1 MDDANTDM
9 LMLERYVGLLQ
20 RIAAEAKVLHQTGLF
35 REVVDLY
42 NMAVCDVRKART
54 IPKDF
59 CEEMMDY
66 WKTGQLGEELEKMLN
81 YKKYLKL
88 FMEKIPVEVDVML
101 RNSLDLLKND
111 PFCQTYTYVVLKKN
125 GKI

>member
-42 NMAVCDVRKART
+42 NMGPYVMLERLGPYPKIFVRK
-54 IPKDF
+54 
-59 CEEMMDY
+59 
-66 WKTGQLGEELEKMLN
+66 
-81 YKKYLKL
+81 
-88 FMEKIPVEVDVML
+88 
-101 RNSLDLLKND
+101 
-111 PFCQTYTYVVLKKN
+111 
-125 GKI
+125 

>member
-1 MDDANTDM
+1 
-9 LMLERYVGLLQ
+9 
-20 RIAAEAKVLHQTGLF
+20 
-35 REVVDLY
+35 
-42 NMAVCDVRKART
+42 MAVGDFRKSSA

>member
-1 MDDANTDM
+1 
-9 LMLERYVGLLQ
+9 
-20 RIAAEAKVLHQTGLF
+20 
-35 REVVDLY
+35 
-42 NMAVCDVRKART
+42 
-54 IPKDF
+54 
-59 CEEMMDY
+59 MMDY

-111 PFCQTYTYVVLKKN
+111 PFYQTYTYVVLKKN

>member
-1 MDDANTDM
+1 
-9 LMLERYVGLLQ
+9 
-20 RIAAEAKVLHQTGLF
+20 
-35 REVVDLY
+35 
-42 NMAVCDVRKART
+42 
-54 IPKDF
+54 
-59 CEEMMDY
+59 MDY

-111 PFCQTYTYVVLKKN
+111 PFYQTYTYVVLKKN